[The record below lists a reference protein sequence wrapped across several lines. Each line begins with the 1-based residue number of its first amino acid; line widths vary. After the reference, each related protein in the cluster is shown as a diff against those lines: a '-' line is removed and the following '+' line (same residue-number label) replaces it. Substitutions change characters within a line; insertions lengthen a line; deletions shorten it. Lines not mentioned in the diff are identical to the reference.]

1 MAADASL
8 PFGRLAGIEASVA
21 ARVESRAQTPNKIQ
35 RPRSAGTGSRG
46 GTPRWRG
53 GVGSVRAPAVGP
65 RLFDTVARTG
75 ESSKLLGPKD
85 KMWQEKVSKVLE
97 QEREARQEEV
107 ARENDGIR
115 KRQLAEERLRR
126 NNFLNRQSTCPR
138 MFSQVPML
146 STSESAVNYYLTRG
160 ASKDHGDHGSS
171 RQ

>member
-46 GTPRWRG
+46 GTPRW
-53 GVGSVRAPAVGP
+53 P